1 MRSKKWLVMAMV
13 TALLMGATGCSNQG
27 TVDDAQIYG
36 EGVDSSFET
45 DDMQLETCIM
55 AVGEE
60 EVSLNELLFYVY
72 QLKENYDGAM
82 TSKLWEYSYE
92 KDLTI
97 ADYTK
102 ERLVEDVAQIKIIC
116 QQAKADGYA
125 LTEEE
130 ANEASVAAGKFVE
143 ALPENAKDYNLQR
156 ELVEKIY
163 KEHALAKKMYD
174 VVGGTIDTEVSEKDL
189 DGKEATLEAKE
200 AILKEREE
208 KAFAD
213 AYAKWKKNYKIVVS
227 EPLLAQ
233 ISFE

>member
-130 ANEASVAAGKFVE
+130 AN
-143 ALPENAKDYNLQR
+143 
-156 ELVEKIY
+156 
-163 KEHALAKKMYD
+163 
-174 VVGGTIDTEVSEKDL
+174 
-189 DGKEATLEAKE
+189 
-200 AILKEREE
+200 
-208 KAFAD
+208 
-213 AYAKWKKNYKIVVS
+213 
-227 EPLLAQ
+227 
-233 ISFE
+233 